1 MDVPGGGS
9 TGFGA
14 TLRRGLTRGMG
25 SAGTDFRTASAPR
38 VAVADAVA
46 VAVADAG
53 AVAVAGAGAVAVV
66 IAARR
71 GAAVEATAATCAGL
85 GLGSTRTF
93 VGEGV
98 RAWLPAADAAA

>member
-66 IAARR
+66 IA
-71 GAAVEATAATCAGL
+71 GAGNVAVVL
-85 GLGSTRTF
+85 VL
-93 VGEGV
+93 V
-98 RAWLPAADAAA
+98 LAAAFAGGT